1 MRNRA
6 AIRARLVTGEALER
20 VAKIMTKPSRGTF
33 NSFRKP
39 ARQVAALPRT
49 TRGHVE
55 VWKPRLDERVQTP
68 NGIGT
73 VAKISGDMYLIDLEH
88 QIASVWERLTSIKPP
103 K

>member
-1 MRNRA
+1 
-6 AIRARLVTGEALER
+6 
-20 VAKIMTKPSRGTF
+20 MTKPSWGTF

-49 TRGHVE
+49 SRELVE
-55 VWKPRLDERVQTP
+55 VWKPKLGERVQTP